1 MKVAGLLSAR
11 DPEGGQAAPG
21 PAPSRK
27 PSCSSPTHN
36 LTLSS
41 DVHHVI
47 FYQRNCGG
55 ALANLLPREP
65 VLAYVW

>member
-1 MKVAGLLSAR
+1 
-11 DPEGGQAAPG
+11 
-21 PAPSRK
+21 
-27 PSCSSPTHN
+27 HN